1 MHNFLC
7 LLLYH
12 CREYR
17 NPGILLSLLCTG
29 ATSPSVTVMLS
40 MSWPSGTTGFIYPKK
55 YKYRT
60 YWDSRPCTYFGR
72 KECSLPRVTT
82 AGDMATVTLPVIPT
96 IPRRHQYHL
105 FWKPLLETGA
115 KSISKRHVRRDWL
128 IIPDTFAFTIYESV
142 NNLYPP
148 AGKVLMDI
156 FETPAVQ
163 NTRGF
168 IIDITSQLTLKGEEL
183 QSKITDFW
191 NKISAKVKT
200 DTN

>member
-1 MHNFLC
+1 
-7 LLLYH
+7 
-12 CREYR
+12 
-17 NPGILLSLLCTG
+17 
-29 ATSPSVTVMLS
+29 
-40 MSWPSGTTGFIYPKK
+40 
-55 YKYRT
+55 
-60 YWDSRPCTYFGR
+60 
-72 KECSLPRVTT
+72 
-82 AGDMATVTLPVIPT
+82 MATVTLPVIPT

-163 NTRGF
+163 NTRYKGF

>member
-1 MHNFLC
+1 MDYSWTPEIPTDPRERTLFWLRC
-7 LLLYH
+7 TTMGKLYTVAAFLLL
-12 CREYR
+12 
-17 NPGILLSLLCTG
+17 LL
-29 ATSPSVTVMLS
+29 
-40 MSWPSGTTGFIYPKK
+40 
-55 YKYRT
+55 
-60 YWDSRPCTYFGR
+60 
-72 KECSLPRVTT
+72 
-82 AGDMATVTLPVIPT
+82 
-96 IPRRHQYHL
+96 
-105 FWKPLLETGA
+105 LLETGA